1 MQATEPTRALIAED
15 EPLLAAELREELAR
29 AWPALQVVAV
39 AHDGHAALAAA
50 EAHSPHVVFLDVH
63 MPGLDGLEVARI
75 LAGSAHVVFITAFD
89 HYAVQAFDE
98 GAVDYLLKPLDPARL
113 VRAVQRLKLRLGQQP
128 ANLAGLVDRIKAMPS
143 AQRDTARH
151 GLDEGPL
158 RWITVQIGRELRLI
172 TAEDICYLKADNKY
186 VCIVT
191 AEGEALV
198 STPLKDLLARLDP
211 AVFWQ
216 VHRGTV
222 VNVNAVRSVQ
232 RAVSGGMSGKL
243 ALQLKQRPE
252 QLEVS
257 ATYAHLFKQL

>member
-1 MQATEPTRALIAED
+1 MNSPTLTAQHPQALIAED
-15 EPLLAAELREELAR
+15 EPLLAAEIRDELAR

-39 AHDGHAALAAA
+39 VHDGHAALAAA
-50 EAHSPHVVFLDVH
+50 EAQRPQVVFLDVQ

-98 GAVDYLLKPLDPARL
+98 GAVDYLLKPIEPARL
-113 VRAVQRLKLRLGQQP
+113 ARAVQRLKQRLGQQP
-128 ANLAGLVDRIKAMPS
+128 ANLAGLVDRIR
-143 AQRDTARH
+143 AQAQKH
-151 GLDEGPL
+151 GQEANEGPL

-172 TAEDICYLKADNKY
+172 TVEDICYLRADNKY

-191 AEGEALV
+191 ADGEALV

-211 AVFWQ
+211 ALFWQ

-232 RAVSGGMSGKL
+232 RGVAGKL
-243 ALQLKQRPE
+243 ALQLKQLRE
-252 QLEVS
+252 KLEVS

>member
-1 MQATEPTRALIAED
+1 MCPTRALIAED
-15 EPLLAAELREELAR
+15 EPLLAAEIREELAR
-29 AWPALQVVAV
+29 AWPSLEIAAVV
-39 AHDGHAALAAA
+39 HDGHAALAAA
-50 EAHSPHVVFLDVH
+50 EQHRPQVVFLDVQ

-98 GAVDYLLKPLDPARL
+98 GAVDYLLKPLEPAR
-113 VRAVQRLKLRLGQQP
+113 VARAVQRVKQRLGQQP
-128 ANLAGLVDRIKAMPS
+128 ANMSGLVDRIR
-143 AQRDTARH
+143 AQADAVS
-151 GLDEGPL
+151 EGPL

-172 TAEDICYLKADNKY
+172 TVEDICYFRADNKY

-191 AEGEALV
+191 ADGEALV

-222 VNVNAVRSVQ
+222 VNVNAVRSVL
-232 RAVSGGMSGKL
+232 RGVSGKL
-243 ALQLKQRPE
+243 QLQLKARPE
-252 QLEVS
+252 KLEVS
-257 ATYAHLFKQL
+257 ASYAHLFKQL

>member
-1 MQATEPTRALIAED
+1 MIMMTTPMHPRALIAED
-15 EPLLAAELREELAR
+15 EPLLAAEIREELAR
-29 AWPALQVVAV
+29 AWPQLEVAAV
-39 AHDGHAALAAA
+39 THDGHAAIAAA
-50 EAHSPHVVFLDVH
+50 ERFKPEVAFLDVQ
-63 MPGLDGLEVARI
+63 MPGLDGLEVARL

-98 GAVDYLLKPLDPARL
+98 GAVDYVLKPIEPARL
-113 VRAVQRLKLRLGQQP
+113 ARAVQRLKQRLGQQP
-128 ANLAGLVDRIKAMPS
+128 ANLAGLVERIR
-143 AQRDTARH
+143 AQAPQTD
-151 GLDEGPL
+151 DGPL

-172 TAEDICYLKADNKY
+172 TVEDICYLRADNKY

-211 AVFWQ
+211 KLFWQ

-232 RAVSGGMSGKL
+232 RGVSGKL
-243 ALQLKQRPE
+243 ALQLKQRAE
-252 QLEVS
+252 KLEVS